1 MQSGPYCVCLPLW
14 CKSDWSPL
22 LLSSGFSVM
31 SLIQQLALY
40 FQNKSNRSW
49 RWPFSY
55 RLMICIFHLLFIYF
69 LFFLSLCDMESRCV
83 IHIQILFK
91 SAAPHLHVKL
101 RIWSQVACILI
112 RGTTFIGVRVDI
124 ANKWDRVLIIVMK
137 GVFYIVHRHKS
148 VFFLACNESDI
159 LLNPFC
165 FQLRNWLILSPSRET
180 PPQCPFTGQN
190 YPQDGGLST
199 HQKPFILKTKTKK
212 KQREK

>member
-1 MQSGPYCVCLPLW
+1 
-14 CKSDWSPL
+14 
-22 LLSSGFSVM
+22 
-31 SLIQQLALY
+31 
-40 FQNKSNRSW
+40 
-49 RWPFSY
+49 
-55 RLMICIFHLLFIYF
+55 
-69 LFFLSLCDMESRCV
+69 MESRCV

-199 HQKPFILKTKTKK
+199 HQKPFILKTKKK
-212 KQREK
+212 KKTAWKIKTHRDSAVLLRITSHGDTPVYLKLPVYSER

>member
-1 MQSGPYCVCLPLW
+1 MTFLLQVDDLHFPPSFYFFIFFSQPLW
-14 CKSDWSPL
+14 
-22 LLSSGFSVM
+22 
-31 SLIQQLALY
+31 
-40 FQNKSNRSW
+40 
-49 RWPFSY
+49 
-55 RLMICIFHLLFIYF
+55 
-69 LFFLSLCDMESRCV
+69 
-83 IHIQILFK
+83 

-212 KQREK
+212 KTAWKIKTHRDSAVLLRITSHGDTPVYLKLPVYSER